1 MSMAVLDEKTD
12 TAARARPSL
21 YAAIKLARLVLFMKE
36 RFKSRIK
43 SRKQP
48 NESLVT
54 CHRDSFKALAFDE
67 ISLYGNFRLP
77 TLILGRLLIA
87 SIYLARL
94 ELVPEAATLC
104 SRNAIIQREQD
115 LSLVYQREFIPLITV
130 ERRLTS
136 HATGSSMILIRIP
149 CPVMLL

>member
-1 MSMAVLDEKTD
+1 MSMAVLDQKTD

-48 NESLVT
+48 SEALVT

-77 TLILGRLLIA
+77 AFVLNF
-87 SIYLARL
+87 
-94 ELVPEAATLC
+94 LVSC
-104 SRNAIIQREQD
+104 
-115 LSLVYQREFIPLITV
+115 
-130 ERRLTS
+130 
-136 HATGSSMILIRIP
+136 
-149 CPVMLL
+149 